1 VHKVVT
7 RGLPVALVCVALTLL
22 AALAWGAAT
31 GVEVSERFTPDRL
44 VASANLALTAHFA
57 APPGGAP
64 APVRKMTVYAPAGM
78 AIGARGAAVCSRALL
93 EQHGPEACPADARAG
108 FGGGVGVLQLPS
120 ETIRE
125 SYTLDFFFS
134 STRPG
139 HLSLLVYASARSPVN
154 VELIVIAREVRAPA
168 PYGLGFSVEVP
179 PISTIP
185 GAPLASIESAFAS
198 LGAANV
204 AYYKNVHGHRRL
216 VHVRGLVVPR
226 RCPAGGFPSR
236 AQIEFRDGESL
247 TLDPKVP
254 CPAR

>member
-1 VHKVVT
+1 MRRVIT
-7 RGLPVALVCVALTLL
+7 RSLAVALVSVVLALL
-22 AALAWGAAT
+22 AAFAWGAAA

-44 VASANLALTAHFA
+44 GASANLALTSHFA
-57 APPGGAP
+57 SPPGGAP
-64 APVRKMTVYAPAGM
+64 APVRKFTVYAPAGM
-78 AIGARGAAVCSRALL
+78 LIDARGAGVCSQAVL
-93 EQHGPEACPADARAG
+93 EAHGPEACPADSRAG
-108 FGGGVGVLQLPS
+108 FGGGIGVLQLPG
-120 ETIRE
+120 ETVHE
-125 SYTLDFFFS
+125 GYTLDFFFS
-134 STRPG
+134 STNPG

-154 VELIVIAREVRAPA
+154 VELIVIAHEVRAPA

-204 AYYKNVHGHRRL
+204 AYYKRVHGRLRL

-236 AQIEFRDGESL
+236 ATIDFRDGQSL
-247 TLDPKVP
+247 TLYPKVP